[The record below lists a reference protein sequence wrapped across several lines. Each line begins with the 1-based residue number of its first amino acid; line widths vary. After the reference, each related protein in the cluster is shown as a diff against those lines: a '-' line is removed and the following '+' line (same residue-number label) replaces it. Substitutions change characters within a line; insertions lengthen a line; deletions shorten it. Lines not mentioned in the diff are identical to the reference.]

1 MNVGIIGTGNMGSI
15 LIEALI
21 TSKALHPSNIVI
33 TNRTK
38 AKANRIKA
46 QYNDIHVVT
55 NASDVTKMCDIIF
68 ICVRPNEIFPLLD
81 KVSHQ
86 LHEEQVLISITSPIL
101 TEELESVVPC
111 QIARIIP
118 SITNRALTGATL
130 VTFGERI
137 TEKSRGIL
145 LSLVE
150 RFSRPI
156 FIEEINTRVASDIVS
171 CGPAFISYLV
181 QRSIDGA
188 VQQTEISREQ
198 ATELMSEMLIGLG
211 KLLEKNIYSLETL
224 QEKVSVQ
231 GGVTGIGI
239 QVLEEEVGQ
248 MFHNLYKATRAKY
261 ATDRKEIAH
270 QLSRL

>member
-21 TSKALHPSNIVI
+21 TSKALQPSDIII
-33 TNRTK
+33 TNRSEVK
-38 AKANRIKA
+38 VNRIKA

-55 NASDVTKMCDIIF
+55 NASEVTKMCDMIF
-68 ICVRPNEIFPLLD
+68 ICVRPHEIFPLLD
-81 KVSHQ
+81 KVSHHLQ
-86 LHEEQVLISITSPIL
+86 KEQILISITSPIL
-101 TEELESVVPC
+101 TEELESIVPC
-111 QIARIIP
+111 QVARVIP

-130 VTFGERI
+130 VTFGKRMTDRNKGVI
-137 TEKSRGIL
+137 
-145 LSLVE
+145 LSLIE

-156 FIEEINTRVASDIVS
+156 FIDEINTRVASDIVS

-188 VQQTEISREQ
+188 VQQTEITREQ

-231 GGVTGIGI
+231 GGVTGVGI
-239 QVLEEEVGQ
+239 QILEEEVGH
-248 MFHNLYKATRAKY
+248 MFDRLYKATQAKY
-261 ATDRKEIAH
+261 VADRREIAH
-270 QLSRL
+270 QLSHL